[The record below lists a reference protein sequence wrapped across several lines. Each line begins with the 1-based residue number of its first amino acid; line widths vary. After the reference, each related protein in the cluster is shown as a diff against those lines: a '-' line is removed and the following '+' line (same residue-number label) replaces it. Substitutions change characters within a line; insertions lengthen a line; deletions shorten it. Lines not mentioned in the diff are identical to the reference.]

1 MNIGDFELGKLYRL
15 KYPND
20 TVTIAKL
27 DSIETYPSTGMP
39 SDLIFKYIS
48 GDDKLVNA
56 SSLPDDLFAIPERLV
71 PYFKSIKE
79 WKVLR

>member
-1 MNIGDFELGKLYRL
+1 MNIDDLELGKLYRL
-15 KYPND
+15 EYPNK

-27 DSIETYPSTGMP
+27 DSIERYSATGMP
-39 SDLIFKYIS
+39 TDLIFKYIS
-48 GDDKLVNA
+48 GDDKLVKA